1 MKLRFGIREKFAL
14 LAFALVLLAAW
25 ALPKLLF
32 QRTHTVVE
40 DHELVDLQDE
50 AELRC
55 WEMMDWVFQ
64 LRMQTTQCARDNE
77 TAMLERLKSYLTHPP
92 PLPIPS
98 RDADEEDI
106 PEWWDYILSIQ
117 VFPANGAPEKLFM
130 HAGMSAPT
138 PPTDDLIAEARKDPG
153 MQRKYPP
160 ISSLIVPAE
169 FDPRQR
175 AGAAGGK
182 SAKHRLIP
190 VIWSMQRLQSQ
201 PDKVLAILVSLDR
214 GRSPRHL
221 SFMLDEKGGFLMY
234 PFLTEEGKPEL
245 VYKDLSLFREC
256 QNLTREHVWGKVGQ
270 DADMRV
276 QRSDY
281 PREMQPVIE
290 PLYFN
295 EGALGKKLFAAF
307 DEEYTRDRAGLL
319 KWSDSLRLDLE
330 RDGVPFSAVAKSTN
344 QMRLL
349 ARSEKD
355 LMAARAKVE
364 AAYRAR
370 YPGVPDS
377 VSWNT
382 PVVCA
387 HGDIQFTRFY
397 LRPPQRDSV
406 AGAKMAAA
414 EAPAL
419 PEVPYYFV
427 YGAFREELASSIS
440 QEMETLRRVALA
452 LALLAA
458 IVAFG
463 ASLYFF
469 RPLTRIAETAKSV
482 TQGQTD
488 ITQLQFQIE
497 KLRKALPVLR
507 TDETGDV
514 ARALESLLR
523 QILNSHEQLRQ
534 LNADLDNRVTEQTSE
549 LREANEQLRGLAS
562 AKDAFLASVSHE
574 LRQPLNSIFGFLQ
587 FLELSELQEEQQ
599 HDLGKL
605 RSAATYLRRL
615 IDDILDYQKIIMG
628 GVELDPEDID
638 ASAFLTSMRE
648 SMTPQLQERNNE
660 WGLVAND
667 NLGTIHNDRARLQQV
682 LTNLISNACKFTQSG
697 KITLAARRE
706 TDATAKDWLIIDVSD
721 TGRGMKPEEMQGLF
735 VRFKKLSAREGNKTG
750 TGLGLVISKGL
761 CELMGGGITCQ
772 SEFGKGSTFT
782 VRIPAA
788 VPDKAGGA
796 GRRLTLTPAAALT
809 TLPVPANSQVLVID
823 DDSAVRELMTRFLV
837 GKGYRVITADDGEHG
852 IEMARKHRPD
862 VITLDVV
869 LPGTLSGWDVL
880 AELKNDPV
888 TSSIPVVI
896 VTFIEETKQ
905 GFALGAADYVVK
917 PIAWDGL
924 LTKLKKVTRDSPLT
938 QPVLV
943 VDDDPDVRE
952 LFRRTLARDN
962 MTVIEAANG
971 QEAIQVLR
979 TQKPSVI
986 LLDLMMPVMDGFEF
1000 IAEFN
1005 CHPEWMDIPV
1015 IVVTAKHITREDR
1028 ERLAVSTR
1036 TILEKSGFTQ
1046 EDLLGKV
1053 LNLVHHHS
1061 GGNTK

>member
-40 DHELVDLQDE
+40 AHELVDLQDE

-55 WEMMDWVFQ
+55 WELMDWVFQ
-64 LRMQTTQCARDNE
+64 LRMQTTQCARDKE
-77 TAMLERLKSYLTHPP
+77 TTMLERLKSYLTN
-92 PLPIPS
+92 PS
-98 RDADEEDI
+98 PVPVPSSDGEQEDI
-106 PEWWDYILSIQ
+106 PQWWDYILSIQ
-117 VFPANGAPEKLFM
+117 VFPADGPPEKLFT
-130 HAGMSAPT
+130 HDGMPAPT
-138 PPTDDLIAEARKDPG
+138 PPADELLAEARKDQG
-153 MQRKYPP
+153 LQRKYPP

-169 FDPRQR
+169 FDPRRR
-175 AGAAGGK
+175 AGAANGK

-190 VIWSMQRLQSQ
+190 VIWSLQRLQSQ

-214 GRSPRHL
+214 SRSPRHL

-234 PFLTEEGKPEL
+234 PFLTEEGTPEL
-245 VYKDLSLFREC
+245 VYKDLNLFREC
-256 QNLTREHVWGKVGQ
+256 QTLTRDHVWGKVGQ

-281 PREMQPVIE
+281 PREMQPVME

-307 DEEYTRDRAGLL
+307 AEEYARDRTGLL
-319 KWSDSLRLDLE
+319 KWSDALRLDLE

-349 ARSEKD
+349 ARSENNLK
-355 LMAARAKVE
+355 AARAKVE

-377 VSWNT
+377 VNWNT

-406 AGAKMAAA
+406 AAGKKAAVEVPA
-414 EAPAL
+414 IPEA
-419 PEVPYYFV
+419 PYYFV

-440 QEMETLRRVALA
+440 QEMETLRRVALL

-482 TQGQTD
+482 TRDSTD
-488 ITQLQFQIE
+488 VAQLQVQIE
-497 KLRKALPVLR
+497 KLRGALPVLR

-587 FLELSELQEEQQ
+587 FLELSDLQEEQQ

-638 ASAFLTSMRE
+638 TKDFLTAMRE
-648 SMTPQLQERNNE
+648 SMTPQLQERNNQ
-660 WGLVAND
+660 WGLVAD
-667 NLGTIHNDRARLQQV
+667 DGIGTIHNDRSRLQQV
-682 LTNLISNACKFTQSG
+682 LTNLISNACKFTQG
-697 KITLAARRE
+697 GTITLAARRE

-782 VRIPAA
+782 VRVPAA

-796 GRRLTLTPAAALT
+796 GRRMVLTPAAPLP

-823 DDSAVRELMTRFLV
+823 DDSAVRELMTRFLE
-837 GKGYRVITADDGEHG
+837 GKGYRVITADDGESG
-852 IEMARKHRPD
+852 LELARKHRPD

-869 LPGTLSGWDVL
+869 LPGTMSGWDVL
-880 AELKNDPV
+880 AELKNDPE
-888 TSSIPVVI
+888 TLAIPVVI
-896 VTFIEETKQ
+896 VTFIEETRH
-905 GFALGAADYVVK
+905 GFALGAADYIVK
-917 PIAWDGL
+917 PIAWDDL
-924 LTKLKKVTRDSPLT
+924 LNKLKKVTRDSPIT

-971 QEAIQVLR
+971 KEAIQMLR
-979 TQKPSVI
+979 TQRPSVI

-1005 CHPEWMDIPV
+1005 CHPEWVDIPV

-1053 LNLVHHHS
+1053 LDLVHHHAHP
-1061 GGNTK
+1061 NEK